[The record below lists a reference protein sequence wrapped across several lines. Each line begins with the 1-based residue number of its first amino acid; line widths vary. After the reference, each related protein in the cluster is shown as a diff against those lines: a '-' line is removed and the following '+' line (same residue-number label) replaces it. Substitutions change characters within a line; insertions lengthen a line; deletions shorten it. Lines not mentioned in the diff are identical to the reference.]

1 MSEIDQYA
9 VDAGPA
15 TTSDSAGR
23 ETKAGEVAA
32 SAPLSASA
40 SARSGAMKTRVA
52 GMMGALLTRLED
64 VTGGAGE
71 SEVPKPPAVPDGV
84 ESTPEAEF
92 SALRRAPQRLRELAD
107 QYAGSPG
114 QSQALSEAADV
125 LEALAVAKQRAVF
138 R

>member
-1 MSEIDQYA
+1 MSEIDQYS
-9 VDAGPA
+9 VDASPA
-15 TTSDSAGR
+15 TTSDRAGHSS

-32 SAPLSASA
+32 SAPLSA

-52 GMMGALLTRLED
+52 GMMGSLLTRLED

-71 SEVPKPPAVPDGV
+71 PDVPKPPAAPDGV
-84 ESTPEAEF
+84 ETTPEAEF
-92 SALRRAPQRLRELAD
+92 SALRRAPGSLRELAD
-107 QYAGSPG
+107 RHAGSPE
-114 QSQALSEAADV
+114 QSQAMSEAADV